1 MNQTIYDDM
10 SVRDARKAV
19 LNDMKSGCDCPVCG
33 RYTKIYKRKITSSM
47 ALGLY
52 AAMKTDGR
60 FGNFFHAETLFKS
73 LSVPHS
79 VRGDFPKLRFWGFIK
94 ERDDRC
100 GYYRVTTNG
109 ENFVHGIT
117 STKKYIYLYNN
128 TPVYI
133 EGNNETT
140 TFKQALGDK
149 FNLKEIFSK

>member
-10 SVRDARKAV
+10 SVRDARKSV
-19 LNDMKSGCDCPVCG
+19 RNDMKSGCECPVCG

-52 AAMKTDGR
+52 AALNNKDN
-60 FGNFFHAETLFKS
+60 NFFHAETFFKS
-73 LSVPHS
+73 INVPHS

-94 ERDDRC
+94 ERDDHC
-100 GYYRVTTNG
+100 GYYRVTLDGQLFVNG
-109 ENFVHGIT
+109 DI
-117 STKKYIYLYNN
+117 STQKYIYLYNN